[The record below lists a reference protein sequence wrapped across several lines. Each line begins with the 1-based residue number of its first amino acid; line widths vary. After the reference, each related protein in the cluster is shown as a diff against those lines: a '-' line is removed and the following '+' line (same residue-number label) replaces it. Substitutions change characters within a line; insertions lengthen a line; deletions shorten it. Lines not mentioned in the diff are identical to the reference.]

1 MTTDLL
7 AERAGR
13 PAEPDLAALREQ
25 MDAAASAGTW
35 DTVPPAETCT
45 LSGVRALRFKVAAP
59 RALVV
64 HFHGGGYRLGRPEA
78 AGPFAR
84 ALADRCCV
92 EVICPEY
99 RLAPEHPFP
108 AALVDGLAVVEAVRA
123 GCGLPLILSG
133 DSAGGGLA
141 AGLIIALGLTTRQI
155 AGLALHSPWLDL
167 SVSTQSY
174 SENAARDPLFSAQAA
189 RRSAESYL
197 QGHPAADPRA
207 SPTMG
212 RLAGFPPTL
221 ITVGTGEVLRDD
233 ARIFARRLK
242 AARTDIRLI
251 EIADMDHTAVV
262 RGQTLPGADLALTA
276 TADFISGLVG
286 R

>member
-1 MTTDLL
+1 MTGVP
-7 AERAGR
+7 AERGGW
-13 PAEPDLAALREQ
+13 PAEPDLAALRKQ
-25 MDAAASAGTW
+25 MDAAVLAGVW
-35 DTVPPAETCT
+35 DTVPPAEPST
-45 LSGVRALRFKVAAP
+45 LGGVRALRFKVGAP

-84 ALADRCCV
+84 ALADRCSV

-108 AALVDGLAVVEAVRA
+108 AALVDGLSVAQALLA
-123 GCGLPLILSG
+123 GCRLPLILSG

-141 AGLIIALGLTTRQI
+141 AGLLIALGPETQHI

-167 SVSTQSY
+167 SVSARSY
-174 SENAARDPLFSAQAA
+174 YENAARDPLFSAEAA
-189 RRSAESYL
+189 RSSAAAYL
-197 QGHPAADPRA
+197 QGHSERDPHA

-212 RLAGFPPTL
+212 RLEGFPPTL

-233 ARIFARRLK
+233 ARIFTRRLT
-242 AARTDIRLI
+242 AARANIRLI
-251 EIADMDHTAVV
+251 EIEGMDHTAIV
-262 RGQTLPGADLALTA
+262 RGPSLPGADLALTA
-276 TADFISGLVG
+276 TANFISALVG
-286 R
+286 S